1 MSSDNPF
8 NANRKRF
15 AELVN
20 AAGYGLVVGFMSGRR
35 DVGRHQRRHFAQGTK
50 RRGQRAGGAL
60 GARLVARSA
69 LVQNAVDGIEAARGR
84 AMKVGGERDA
94 LLMRGRR
101 RRRLAIDIGG
111 SHIKC
116 TILNSAGEGQ
126 IKYRKLVTPNVA
138 TPANVITTIQQLVK
152 DLPDYDKVSVGF
164 PGYVR
169 NGIVFTAPNLWDAR
183 NIELGQQISNAL
195 RKPVRLVNDA
205 DQLGLGVV
213 SGQGF
218 EMAVTLGTGVGTAI
232 LFNGYLLPHLE
243 LAHHPIRRKLDWDS
257 YIGERAMRKAGR
269 KKWNRRVVRMLA
281 AWKTVFNYDRLYLG
295 GGGVAHL
302 CIPLDENIHLFSN
315 EDGIKGGARLWQLEE
330 GYHITTNYPK

>member
-1 MSSDNPF
+1 MENGHI
-8 NANRKRF
+8 
-15 AELVN
+15 L
-20 AAGYGLVVGFMSGRR
+20 
-35 DVGRHQRRHFAQGTK
+35 
-50 RRGQRAGGAL
+50 
-60 GARLVARSA
+60 
-69 LVQNAVDGIEAARGR
+69 AV
-84 AMKVGGERDA
+84 
-94 LLMRGRR
+94 
-101 RRRLAIDIGG
+101 DIGG

-116 TILNSAGEGQ
+116 TILDNDGISLV
-126 IKYRKLVTPNVA
+126 KYRKLITPNPA
-138 TPANVITTIQQLVK
+138 TPDNIIATIHQLVK

-169 NGIVFTAPNLWDAR
+169 NGIVFTAPNLWNTHWSK
-183 NIELGQQISNAL
+183 NINLGQQIANAL

-243 LAHHPIRRKLDWDS
+243 LAHHPIRKHLDWDQ
-257 YIGERAMRKAGR
+257 YIGERAMRKAG
-269 KKWNRRVVRMLA
+269 KEKWNKRVMRMLE

-302 CIPLDENIHLFSN
+302 TIPLAVNIRRFSN
-315 EDGIKGGARLWQLEE
+315 EDGIKGGARLWKLED
-330 GYHITTNYPK
+330 GYHITTNHPQ

>member
-1 MSSDNPF
+1 MENGHT
-8 NANRKRF
+8 NTEN
-15 AELVN
+15 
-20 AAGYGLVVGFMSGRR
+20 
-35 DVGRHQRRHFAQGTK
+35 
-50 RRGQRAGGAL
+50 GQ
-60 GARLVARSA
+60 
-69 LVQNAVDGIEAARGR
+69 I
-84 AMKVGGERDA
+84 
-94 LLMRGRR
+94 
-101 RRRLAIDIGG
+101 LAIDIGG

-126 IKYRKLVTPNVA
+126 IKYRKLVTPGVA
-138 TPANVITTIQQLVK
+138 TPANVITTIRQLVK
-152 DLPDYDKVSVGF
+152 DLPEYDKISVGF

-169 NGIVFTAPNLWDAR
+169 NGIVFTAPNLW
-183 NIELGQQISNAL
+183 NTHWTQNVELGQLISNAL

-218 EMAVTLGTGVGTAI
+218 EMAVTLGTGVGTAV

-243 LAHHPIRRKLDWDS
+243 LAHHPIRKETDWDA
-257 YIGERAMRKAGR
+257 YIGERGMRKAGK
-269 KKWNRRVVRMLA
+269 KKWNKRVARMLQ

-315 EDGIKGGARLWQLEE
+315 EDGIKGGAKLWQLQE

>member
-1 MSSDNPF
+1 MGN
-8 NANRKRF
+8 
-15 AELVN
+15 
-20 AAGYGLVVGFMSGRR
+20 G
-35 DVGRHQRRHFAQGTK
+35 H
-50 RRGQRAGGAL
+50 
-60 GARLVARSA
+60 
-69 LVQNAVDGIEAARGR
+69 I
-84 AMKVGGERDA
+84 
-94 LLMRGRR
+94 
-101 RRRLAIDIGG
+101 LAIDIGG